1 MASIDVYINPVTG
14 QVEMQFLTCSAML
27 PDKPGLF
34 FMSPSCG
41 SGKST
46 VIAKLAAMATDGVL
60 IVVATIEDA
69 NQMRD
74 KVVAEGR
81 RSSDIKVLHSQDF
94 SIMETYR
101 DNPMSFATSPVLI
114 ITSVRIQIDP
124 SEPFMK
130 YGSGWRRFVY
140 IDELINFYPDPF
152 EPPQP

>member
-1 MASIDVYINPVTG
+1 MPGIGIHKDPATG

-34 FMSPSCG
+34 FLSPSCG

-46 VIAKLAAMATDGVL
+46 VIAKLAAKATDGVL

-81 RSSDIKVLHSQDF
+81 RSSDIRVLHSQDF

-101 DNPMSFATSPVLI
+101 DNPMLYTQ
-114 ITSVRIQIDP
+114 ITPGV
-124 SEPFMK
+124 
-130 YGSGWRRFVY
+130 
-140 IDELINFYPDPF
+140 
-152 EPPQP
+152 